1 MYKGLHLNGHI
12 VDVITKFRHI
22 PYNALLHVLMYDK
35 ILPMRIKD
43 AAPILQPQLEE
54 LVEQKQLV
62 KFTNVAKVVNYRL
75 RQEGD
80 N

>member
-1 MYKGLHLNGHI
+1 MSKGLHLNGHI

-22 PYNALLHVLMYDK
+22 PYNALLHVLMYEQ

-62 KFTNVAKVVNYRL
+62 KYLGARNATHYRL

>member
-12 VDVITKFRHI
+12 MDVITKFRHI

-35 ILPMRIKD
+35 ILPMSIKD

-54 LVEQKQLV
+54 LVKQKQLV
-62 KFTNVAKVVNYRL
+62 KQINAADITMYRL
-75 RQEGD
+75 HTEEA
-80 N
+80 